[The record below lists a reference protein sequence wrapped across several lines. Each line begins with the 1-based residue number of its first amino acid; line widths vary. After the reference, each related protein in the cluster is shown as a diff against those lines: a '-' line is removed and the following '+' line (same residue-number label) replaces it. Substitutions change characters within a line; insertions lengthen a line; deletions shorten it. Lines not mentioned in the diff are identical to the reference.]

1 VGLGARLTHTYT
13 PPHET
18 LAIACSKLNF
28 ESLVVSMVLAHSCMT
43 FHPCTCG
50 LCRGAAAVAVA
61 LIGYDDVKVAAI
73 ITREEAIMI
82 DYFLYTD
89 A

>member
-1 VGLGARLTHTYT
+1 
-13 PPHET
+13 
-18 LAIACSKLNF
+18 
-28 ESLVVSMVLAHSCMT
+28 MT